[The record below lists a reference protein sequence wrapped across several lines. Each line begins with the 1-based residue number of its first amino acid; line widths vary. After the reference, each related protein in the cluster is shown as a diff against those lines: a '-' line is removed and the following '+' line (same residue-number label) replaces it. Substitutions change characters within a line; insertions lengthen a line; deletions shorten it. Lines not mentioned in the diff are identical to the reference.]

1 MSCCG
6 WLAMSRWLNES
17 PWLGTII
24 IKKDVLYVFF
34 CSIETSEISNGKQM
48 KTAVGVYPLCI
59 YTWHRCAPSSGGVRS
74 MLSLYTLRRRHLL
87 LLIFVPIG
95 RPRTSIGKG
104 NVSNRFP
111 APFLLIVTYKLTRCF
126 CLGEWRKCQ

>member
-1 MSCCG
+1 MAGIVMLVGKLKSMA
-6 WLAMSRWLNES
+6 W
-17 PWLGTII
+17 PII

-74 MLSLYTLRRRHLL
+74 VLSYIPVRRRHLL

-104 NVSNRFP
+104 NASNRFP
-111 APFLLIVTYKLTRCF
+111 APFF
-126 CLGEWRKCQ
+126 